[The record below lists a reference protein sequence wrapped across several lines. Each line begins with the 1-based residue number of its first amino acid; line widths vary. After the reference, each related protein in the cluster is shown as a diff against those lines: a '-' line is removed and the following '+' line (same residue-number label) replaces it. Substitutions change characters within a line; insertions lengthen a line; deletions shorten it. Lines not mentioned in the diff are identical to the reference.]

1 MAVAGISRI
10 CVHHPER
17 AGFATC
23 MSCRQVVCQE
33 CATTRDGINF
43 CRPCLAAQHRS
54 TGEAGR
60 WGMVSSIVM
69 QSLAMAALFVLTAWL
84 MAWAVAT
91 MGGWL

>member
-1 MAVAGISRI
+1 MAVVGISRI

-17 AGFATC
+17 AGFAAC

-43 CRPCLAAQHRS
+43 CRPCLAAQHR
-54 TGEAGR
+54 TVNKAGR
-60 WGMVSSIVM
+60 FRAVAGVLTQLTV
-69 QSLAMAALFVLTAWL
+69 LAALFVLTAWL

-91 MGGWL
+91 VASWQ

>member
-23 MSCRQVVCQE
+23 MSCHQVVCQE

-43 CRPCLAAQHRS
+43 CRPCLAARHRDG
-54 TGEAGR
+54 GEASR
-60 WGMVSSIVM
+60 FSVALALLM
-69 QSLAMAALFVLTAWL
+69 QVTLLATLFVLTAWL
-84 MAWAVAT
+84 IAWALAT
-91 MGGWL
+91 MAGWR